1 MFAKPLLAATLE
13 DPMRLPFPVLVS
25 AKLDGIRA
33 LKVNGQVVSRNL
45 KPIRNKYI
53 QHMLRALPEG
63 CDGELIVGPPNEG
76 LVFNRTSSGVM
87 SAEGEPDF
95 TFCIFDNF
103 NIPGSFAVRFTKLLN
118 ELEHP
123 RAIVVPHYKVDT
135 PDELFKLEEAMLQD
149 NYEGLMVRGPGGRYK
164 QGRATHSD
172 RILWKF
178 KRFRDG
184 EAVVLK
190 VVEGVTNRN
199 VAIRNELGYL
209 ERSTHQENMQPSGKV
224 GTLICQDCTTNE
236 LINISPGRMDHV
248 DRTEFLAHP
257 ERIVGRIAKYKVFDY
272 GKVYTSRFCT
282 FQGFRDPAD
291 MGT

>member
-1 MFAKPLLAATLE
+1 MLVKPLLAATLE

-33 LKVNGQVVSRNL
+33 LKINGMIVSRNL

-53 QHMLRALPEG
+53 QRMLRALPEG
-63 CDGELIVGPPNEG
+63 CDGELVVGPENEG

-87 SAEGEPDF
+87 SGDGEPDF
-95 TFCIFDNF
+95 TFHVFDNF
-103 NIPGSFAVRFTKLLN
+103 CIPGSFAIRFTRLLN

-149 NYEGLMVRGPGGRYK
+149 NYEGLMVRGPLGRYK
-164 QGRATHSD
+164 QGRATHAD

-184 EAVVLK
+184 EAVVQA
-190 VVEGVTNRN
+190 VYEGVTNGN
-199 VAIRNELGYL
+199 VAIRNELGYT
-209 ERSTHQENMQPSGKV
+209 ERSSHQENMKPSGKV
-224 GTLICQDCTTNE
+224 GTLLGRDCSTGE
-236 LINISPGRMDHV
+236 MLNISPGRMDHV
-248 DRTEFLAHP
+248 DRVAYLAEP
-257 ERIVGRIAKYKVFDY
+257 SKIVGRIVKYKVFDY

-282 FQGFRDPAD
+282 FQGFRDLAD